1 MRSANGQAI
10 ADKLNSLAI
19 QTNAAKTV
27 AKTANDAPLV
37 VEESPLPSPK
47 PSPKLAARGSLPSL
61 FEDAHLDLVG
71 KARAKLAQTSEGSIM
86 LPKSPTLL
94 REPSDGVIPKLL
106 PTSCCSPKIVPSP
119 QVLRQPS
126 TSIMPESP
134 KSIPGISREPSG
146 GISRE
151 PSAGFCLNSSAASP
165 LTALGK
171 DLVEKK
177 RQYAQLKDQ
186 LDALAYEIHTEEE
199 LVVEFS
205 LNAEKQA
212 MMSVDAFDR
221 IGSSHF

>member
-1 MRSANGQAI
+1 MSNANGQAI
-10 ADKLNSLAI
+10 ADKLNSLAM
-19 QTNAAKTV
+19 QTNAAKTA
-27 AKTANDAPLV
+27 AKTASEAPLIV
-37 VEESPLPSPK
+37 KE
-47 PSPKLAARGSLPSL
+47 PSPKLAARVSLPSL
-61 FEDAHLDLVG
+61 FEDAPLDLVG
-71 KARAKLAQTSEGSIM
+71 KARAKLAQKSEGSIM

-94 REPSDGVIPKLL
+94 SEPSDGVISKLL
-106 PTSCCSPKIVPSP
+106 PTSCGSPKIVPSP

-134 KSIPGISREPSG
+134 KLIPGISREPSG

-151 PSAGFCLNSSAASP
+151 PSGGIFLNPYAASP

-177 RQYAQLKDQ
+177 RQYAQLKNK
-186 LDALAYEIHTEEE
+186 LDALSYEIHTEEQ

>member
-1 MRSANGQAI
+1 
-10 ADKLNSLAI
+10 
-19 QTNAAKTV
+19 
-27 AKTANDAPLV
+27 
-37 VEESPLPSPK
+37 
-47 PSPKLAARGSLPSL
+47 
-61 FEDAHLDLVG
+61 
-71 KARAKLAQTSEGSIM
+71 M

-94 REPSDGVIPKLL
+94 SEPSDGVISKLL
-106 PTSCCSPKIVPSP
+106 PTSCGSPKIVPSP

-134 KSIPGISREPSG
+134 NLIPGISREPSG
-146 GISRE
+146 GI
-151 PSAGFCLNSSAASP
+151 FLNPSAASL

-186 LDALAYEIHTEEE
+186 LDALSYEIHTEEQ